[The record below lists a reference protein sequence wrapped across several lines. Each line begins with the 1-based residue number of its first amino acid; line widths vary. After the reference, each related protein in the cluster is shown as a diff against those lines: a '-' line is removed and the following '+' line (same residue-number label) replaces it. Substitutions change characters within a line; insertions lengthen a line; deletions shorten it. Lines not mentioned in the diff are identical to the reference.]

1 MRHLLFINQ
10 RMLYD
15 FRLYL
20 YGYEWNGMLMKVFD
34 YYANIVNV
42 PDYVGSNI
50 KNIKTSVTTY
60 Y

>member
-1 MRHLLFINQ
+1 
-10 RMLYD
+10 
-15 FRLYL
+15 
-20 YGYEWNGMLMKVFD
+20 MKVFD